1 MRSDRRVII
10 VDDHPPLREGL
21 KSILLRDGRY
31 IVVGEGGTAEEG
43 TVLIREKLPNAALID
58 ITLPGKSGF
67 ELIREGLEI
76 APEMKV
82 LVVSMHTRAD
92 FIAEAFKAGAHGYMA
107 KDSASVGLVEGLER
121 ILNNEYFMDQHAI
134 EEIVDKLKEL
144 PLDAIKLTDTR
155 YNSLTPREQEVLR
168 FLVRGTRTSE
178 IANQLYISPKTIE
191 NHKASIMNK
200 LGIENNMQLF
210 NYATKIGL
218 IEAE

>member
-1 MRSDRRVII
+1 MRSDKRIII

-31 IVVGEGGTAEEG
+31 IVVGECGTAEEG
-43 TVLIREKLPNAALID
+43 IALIKEKSPNAALID

-67 ELIREGLEI
+67 ELIRQGLEI
-76 APEMKV
+76 SPDMKA

-107 KDSASVGLVEGLER
+107 KDSASSSLVDGLDR
-121 ILNNEYFMDQHAI
+121 ILNGEHFMDQHAI
-134 EEIVDKLKEL
+134 AEIVDKLKEL
-144 PLDAIKLTDTR
+144 PLDAIRLTDTR
-155 YNSLTPREQEVLR
+155 YNTLTPREQEVLR

-178 IANQLYISPKTIE
+178 IANQLYVSPKTIE

-210 NYATKIGL
+210 NYAIKIGL
-218 IEAE
+218 IEAD